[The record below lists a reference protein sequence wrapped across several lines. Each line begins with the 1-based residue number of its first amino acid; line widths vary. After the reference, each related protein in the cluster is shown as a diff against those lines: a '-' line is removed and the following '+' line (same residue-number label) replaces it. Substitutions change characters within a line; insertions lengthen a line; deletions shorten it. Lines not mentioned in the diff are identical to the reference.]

1 MLKKWLGM
9 ALITPMLTFIIWFFN
24 SHTI

>member
-9 ALITPMLTFIIWFFN
+9 ALITPMLTFIIWV
-24 SHTI
+24 

>member
-9 ALITPMLTFIIWFFN
+9 ALITPILTFIIWLFN
-24 SHTI
+24 

>member
-9 ALITPMLTFIIWFFN
+9 ALITPILTFIIWVFN

>member
-9 ALITPMLTFIIWFFN
+9 ALITPILTFIIWVF
-24 SHTI
+24 

>member
-9 ALITPMLTFIIWFFN
+9 ALITPILTFIIWLFN

>member
-9 ALITPMLTFIIWFFN
+9 ALITPILTFIIWLFN
-24 SHTI
+24 S

>member
-9 ALITPMLTFIIWFFN
+9 ALITPILTFIIWL
-24 SHTI
+24 

>member
-9 ALITPMLTFIIWFFN
+9 ALITPILTFIIWLFN
-24 SHTI
+24 SHT